1 MTIEITFDGTL
12 IEEIAARFDLRDPN
26 KRALRAVVEA
36 LAARQGEFKEIVAD
50 LATGVGKTFLMSS
63 LIEYLAHQGVRHV
76 LVVTPGSTIQRKTL
90 ANFDEA
96 STKYVAGADIA
107 PFIVTPDNFQAASVG
122 TVLRDASRLKVFVFN
137 VQQLIRPTDNV
148 SRKVRTEDE
157 NLGDALYGHLENA
170 GDLVVIADEHHVYHE
185 KAKAFSGAIR
195 ELGPLALVGLT
206 ATPDKTDF
214 AKIVCQY
221 TLGEAIADGHV
232 KVPVIVYRK
241 DGTKDERTQLRDAC
255 QLLRH
260 KEQGY
265 ELYRSITPDAA
276 SVKPCLFVVC
286 QSIEHAAEVGQTL
299 AGPGFIGQPG
309 AVLEITSQSS
319 DDALAALSAVEAP
332 ESPIRAIVS
341 VNMLREG
348 WDVRNIAVIVA
359 LRKLAS
365 QTLTEQILGRGLRL
379 PFGQRTGV
387 PEVDQ
392 VDLVAHDSYAQLLAQ
407 KDVLRQRVQLPTTA
421 VDVDEHG
428 AAITAEIDPNLP
440 GWTSGDQEPRP
451 GLGLRPGPGQTSL
464 FDGLDDEVE
473 TADGSEP
480 PALTFRETDGRLA
493 VSLPRPNGRV
503 DGAPQIV
510 FPRRESRLA
519 YAAFSLS
526 DIADGDAQAAGA
538 RFINEVPTFIYRDAL
553 EATRTGN
560 DVTITRVPL
569 ANEEA
574 QQTLAGLDVVRVELA
589 AAVIQQPEVPQERS
603 SKNAAE
609 RLVRAF
615 LKGAGV
621 SSDQASAEWGQK
633 RQQQAVEGM
642 RSLIRGAIAGRAK
655 EARYELV
662 PVTLPIEPVLVT
674 SDAKNAYNDA
684 FVKHQ
689 PFVGWK
695 KNIMPVAT
703 FDAGSTEW
711 ELAHL
716 LDRDDSIRWWLR
728 LYVGEQAYIPTTDG
742 SYFPDFVAVDKD
754 ATYWLIEGKSDKNAN
769 DADVLRKKAAAENWA
784 RSVRDDG
791 RFGIWR
797 YLFATESHIKQAGG
811 SWNGLLVATNP
822 E

>member
-1 MTIEITFDGTL
+1 MRM
-12 IEEIAARFDLRDPN
+12 IASPR
-26 KRALRAVVEA
+26 
-36 LAARQGEFKEIVAD
+36 
-50 LATGVGKTFLMSS
+50 
-63 LIEYLAHQGVRHV
+63 
-76 LVVTPGSTIQRKTL
+76 
-90 ANFDEA
+90 
-96 STKYVAGADIA
+96 TKG
-107 PFIVTPDNFQAASVG
+107 
-122 TVLRDASRLKVFVFN
+122 
-137 VQQLIRPTDNV
+137 
-148 SRKVRTEDE
+148 
-157 NLGDALYGHLENA
+157 
-170 GDLVVIADEHHVYHE
+170 
-185 KAKAFSGAIR
+185 
-195 ELGPLALVGLT
+195 
-206 ATPDKTDF
+206 
-214 AKIVCQY
+214 C
-221 TLGEAIADGHV
+221 
-232 KVPVIVYRK
+232 
-241 DGTKDERTQLRDAC
+241 
-255 QLLRH
+255 
-260 KEQGY
+260 
-265 ELYRSITPDAA
+265 
-276 SVKPCLFVVC
+276 
-286 QSIEHAAEVGQTL
+286 
-299 AGPGFIGQPG
+299 
-309 AVLEITSQSS
+309 
-319 DDALAALSAVEAP
+319 
-332 ESPIRAIVS
+332 
-341 VNMLREG
+341 
-348 WDVRNIAVIVA
+348 
-359 LRKLAS
+359 
-365 QTLTEQILGRGLRL
+365 
-379 PFGQRTGV
+379 
-387 PEVDQ
+387 
-392 VDLVAHDSYAQLLAQ
+392 
-407 KDVLRQRVQLPTTA
+407 
-421 VDVDEHG
+421 
-428 AAITAEIDPNLP
+428 
-440 GWTSGDQEPRP
+440 
-451 GLGLRPGPGQTSL
+451 
-464 FDGLDDEVE
+464 
-473 TADGSEP
+473 
-480 PALTFRETDGRLA
+480 
-493 VSLPRPNGRV
+493 V
-503 DGAPQIV
+503 DGASQIV
-510 FPRRESRLA
+510 FPRRESRLE

-662 PVTLPIEPVLVT
+662 PVTLPIEPVLVA

-716 LDRDDSIRWWLR
+716 LDRDDSIRCWLR

-742 SYFPDFVAVDKD
+742 SYFPDFVAVDKGT
-754 ATYWLIEGKSDKNAN
+754 TYWLIEGKSDKNAN